1 MGSHFYNNQT
11 TTLSLSLSISL
22 SLYLFQS
29 SCHPVA
35 THLNL
40 VKNLPAKNQPAKQ
53 LVKHQLANPVPYHAN
68 HVPYHVN
75 HVLCHAN
82 HVNPVKL
89 KKRLLVTNGKL
100 INVPYHAKNVLL
112 SIKKSHLSNTNVA
125 PKKSQ

>member
-53 LVKHQLANPVPYHAN
+53 LVKHQLANHVPYHA
-68 HVPYHVN
+68 N

-125 PKKSQ
+125 RKKSQ